1 MLTDGI
7 DFLVI
12 QLIHIFKVRAHSINQ
27 FFNISFY
34 MKLYQ
39 NKLDF
44 KVNSVP
50 HSFFKCSAEEIR
62 VSEKSTVQDAIKNSI
77 TWFETSL
84 KSFQKLQ
91 LVISYIPPSS
101 RYGKAIE
108 EDRKFAINS

>member
-1 MLTDGI
+1 
-7 DFLVI
+7 
-12 QLIHIFKVRAHSINQ
+12 
-27 FFNISFY
+27 

-91 LVISYIPPSS
+91 LVHISLQAVDTVRLS
-101 RYGKAIE
+101 RRIE
-108 EDRKFAINS
+108 NLQ